1 MAGLKEDPI
10 LGIDGI
16 TIKEELEIGKPEID
30 KSREDHPVLE
40 TGGAVIKGESLINNR
55 SVIDKVRE
63 EGSCGQVE
71 RDMGPPTSN
80 SIHRSGS
87 RPQLDLSKAA
97 IEGTFEERDPTI
109 LLPNQSDD
117 ISHLALDIG
126 GSGESSATLKIGL
139 WFCVGNDVNISFWHD
154 IWVGSLHLSAS
165 YPDLYSLAEDR
176 LSAVHLCYNLR
187 EKCIWIHDVKGDYTV
202 RSCSSLIDR
211 VTLGEN
217 SPIQS
222 FVWKSIAPPK
232 VEAFV
237 WLAAMGKVQTND
249 FLQQIR
255 IVGQAASMCPFA
267 IPHVKQPIFFCSRD
281 VWLVWSKVMNWCDYS
296 WSIPSTLNGFFQLSD
311 LFAHGHVQRKVWIA
325 YWVKSIDETFVCTGN
340 DSIKSS
346 EVGNSSLSS
355 LIKLVYFSRHQDR
368 PTTDKRKKTVKE
380 RFGISNGN
388 RRSYPIL
395 GGRLHFVKFETSKI
409 NECLDF
415 ISSKQL
421 HCGGMDSHSWHSETS
436 SNGNAVIKATGGGA
450 YKFADLFKER
460 LGVSLDK
467 EDEMDCLV
475 AGANFLLKRSRL
487 FLSLFEYDETSVLVT
502 IGMMELLLAIR
513 HEAFTHMEG
522 QKEFVQIDQN
532 DLFPYLLVNIGSGV
546 SMIKV
551 DGDGKFERVS
561 GTNVGGGTYWGL
573 GRLLTKCKSFDE
585 LLELSQ
591 RGDNRTIDMLVGDIY
606 GGMDY
611 SKIGLS
617 ASTIASSFGKT
628 ISEKKELTDYRPE
641 DISLSLLRMISYNIG
656 QISYLNALRFGLKR
670 IFFGGF
676 FIRGH
681 AYTMD
686 TISFAVH
693 FWSKGEAQAMF
704 LRHEGFLGVLGA
716 FMSYEKHGLDD
727 LMVHQLVERFPMG
740 APYIGGKIHGPP
752 LGNLNEKASAISW
765 MEKFVQKGTEITAPV
780 PMAPPGT
787 TGLGG
792 FEVPSSKGGTLRSD
806 ASALNVGVLHLVPT
820 LEVFPQL
827 ADPKMYEP
835 NTIDLS
841 DHNEL
846 EYWFT
851 VLSEHLSDLVDKAVA
866 SEGGTDDAKRRGD
879 AFARAFSAHLARL
892 MEEPAAYGKLGLA
905 NLLELREECLR
916 EFQFV
921 DVYRSIKQRVH
932 TTRGISMPEWEM
944 LRENE
949 ASLAVLP
956 GLLAELDSM
965 TEASP
970 FFLFLIG
977 IKSFNSET
985 RLLTLIEG
993 VLAANIF
1000 DWGSRACVELYHKG
1014 TIIEIYRMSRNKM
1027 QRPWRVDDFDVFKE
1041 RMLGSGD
1048 KKPHPHKRALL
1059 FVDNSGADVVLGM
1072 LPLARELLQ
1081 RGTEVVL
1088 VANSLPALNDVTAM
1102 ELPDIVAEAAKNCD
1116 ILRRAAEAGGLLVD
1130 AMINT
1135 SDGSKENS
1143 SSVPLMVVENGCGS
1157 PCIDLRQVSSE
1168 LAAAAKDADLII
1180 LEGMGRALHTNF
1192 NARFKCE
1199 ALKLAMVKNQRLA
1212 EKLIKGNIYDCVC
1225 RYEPAS

>member
-1 MAGLKEDPI
+1 M
-10 LGIDGI
+10 
-16 TIKEELEIGKPEID
+16 
-30 KSREDHPVLE
+30 V
-40 TGGAVIKGESLINNR
+40 
-55 SVIDKVRE
+55 
-63 EGSCGQVE
+63 
-71 RDMGPPTSN
+71 PPTSN

-97 IEGTFEERDPTI
+97 IEGNFEERDPTI

-126 GSGESSATLKIGL
+126 GS
-139 WFCVGNDVNISFWHD
+139 
-154 IWVGSLHLSAS
+154 
-165 YPDLYSLAEDR
+165 
-176 LSAVHLCYNLR
+176 
-187 EKCIWIHDVKGDYTV
+187 
-202 RSCSSLIDR
+202 
-211 VTLGEN
+211 
-217 SPIQS
+217 
-222 FVWKSIAPPK
+222 
-232 VEAFV
+232 
-237 WLAAMGKVQTND
+237 
-249 FLQQIR
+249 
-255 IVGQAASMCPFA
+255 
-267 IPHVKQPIFFCSRD
+267 
-281 VWLVWSKVMNWCDYS
+281 
-296 WSIPSTLNGFFQLSD
+296 
-311 LFAHGHVQRKVWIA
+311 
-325 YWVKSIDETFVCTGN
+325 
-340 DSIKSS
+340 
-346 EVGNSSLSS
+346 

-368 PTTDKRKKTVKE
+368 PTNDKRKKTVKE
-380 RFGISNGN
+380 RLGISNGN

-421 HCGGMDSHSWHSETS
+421 HRGGVDSHSWHSDIS

-450 YKFADLFKER
+450 YKYADLFKER

-475 AGANFLLKRSRL
+475 AGANFLLK
-487 FLSLFEYDETSVLVT
+487 
-502 IGMMELLLAIR
+502 AIR

-591 RGDNRTIDMLVGDIY
+591 KGDNRTIDMLVGDIY

-611 SKIGLS
+611 NKIGLS

-628 ISEKKELTDYRPE
+628 ISEKKELTGYRPE

-686 TISFAVH
+686 TISFAVQ

-704 LRHEGFLGVLGA
+704 LRHEGFLGALGA

-740 APYIGGKIHGPP
+740 APYTGGKIHGPP
-752 LGNLNEKASAISW
+752 LGDLNEKISW

-780 PMAPPGT
+780 PMAPSGT

-792 FEVPSSKGGTLRSD
+792 FEVPSSKGGILRSD

-835 NTIDLS
+835 NTIDLANHS
-841 DHNEL
+841 EL

-851 VLSEHLSDLVDKAVA
+851 VLSEHLPDLVDKAVA
-866 SEGGTDDAKRRGD
+866 SEGGTDDSKRRGD

-921 DVYRSIKQRVH
+921 DAYRSIKQ
-932 TTRGISMPEWEM
+932 
-944 LRENE
+944 RENE
-949 ASLAVLP
+949 ASLAVLSD
-956 GLLAELDSM
+956 LLMELDSM
-965 TEASP
+965 TE
-970 FFLFLIG
+970 
-977 IKSFNSET
+977 ET

-1027 QRPWRVDDFDVFKE
+1027 QRPWRVDDFDAFKE

-1048 KKPHPHKRALL
+1048 KKPRPHKRALL
-1059 FVDNSGADVVLGM
+1059 FVDNSGADVILGM
-1072 LPLARELLQ
+1072 LPLARELLR
-1081 RGTEVVL
+1081 RGTEE
-1088 VANSLPALNDVTAM
+1088 SCFGCKLP
-1102 ELPDIVAEAAKNCD
+1102 
-1116 ILRRAAEAGGLLVD
+1116 
-1130 AMINT
+1130 
-1135 SDGSKENS
+1135 S
-1143 SSVPLMVVENGCGS
+1143 ST
-1157 PCIDLRQVSSE
+1157 
-1168 LAAAAKDADLII
+1168 K
-1180 LEGMGRALHTNF
+1180 
-1192 NARFKCE
+1192 
-1199 ALKLAMVKNQRLA
+1199 
-1212 EKLIKGNIYDCVC
+1212 
-1225 RYEPAS
+1225 

>member
-1 MAGLKEDPI
+1 MAGLREDQV
-10 LGIDGI
+10 LGTND
-16 TIKEELEIGKPEID
+16 IKEREGEEEADKISYTLESHVVIRTE
-30 KSREDHPVLE
+30 
-40 TGGAVIKGESLINNR
+40 GGE
-55 SVIDKVRE
+55 
-63 EGSCGQVE
+63 VE
-71 RDMGPPTSN
+71 RDMAQATGS

-97 IEGTFEERDPTI
+97 IQGNFEERDPTI

-117 ISHLALDIG
+117 LSHLALDIG
-126 GSGESSATLKIGL
+126 G
-139 WFCVGNDVNISFWHD
+139 
-154 IWVGSLHLSAS
+154 
-165 YPDLYSLAEDR
+165 
-176 LSAVHLCYNLR
+176 
-187 EKCIWIHDVKGDYTV
+187 
-202 RSCSSLIDR
+202 
-211 VTLGEN
+211 
-217 SPIQS
+217 
-222 FVWKSIAPPK
+222 
-232 VEAFV
+232 
-237 WLAAMGKVQTND
+237 
-249 FLQQIR
+249 
-255 IVGQAASMCPFA
+255 
-267 IPHVKQPIFFCSRD
+267 
-281 VWLVWSKVMNWCDYS
+281 
-296 WSIPSTLNGFFQLSD
+296 
-311 LFAHGHVQRKVWIA
+311 
-325 YWVKSIDETFVCTGN
+325 
-340 DSIKSS
+340 
-346 EVGNSSLSS
+346 S
-355 LIKLVYFSRHQDR
+355 LIKLVYFSRHEGQSID
-368 PTTDKRKKTVKE
+368 DKRKKTLKE
-380 RFGISNGN
+380 RLEISNGS

-395 GGRLHFVKFETSKI
+395 GGRLHFVKFETNKI

-415 ISSKQL
+415 IYSKQL
-421 HCGGMDSHSWHSETS
+421 HRGGMDARIWNPDAPTNES
-436 SNGNAVIKATGGGA
+436 SVIKATGGGA

-467 EDEMDCLV
+467 EDEMNCLV
-475 AGANFLLKRSRL
+475 AGANFLLK
-487 FLSLFEYDETSVLVT
+487 
-502 IGMMELLLAIR
+502 AIR
-513 HEAFTHMEG
+513 HEAFTHKEG

-532 DLFPYLLVNIGSGV
+532 ELFPYLLVNIGSGV

-551 DGDGKFERVS
+551 DGDGKFQRIS

-573 GRLLTKCKSFDE
+573 GKLLTKCKSFDE

-617 ASTIASSFGKT
+617 ASTIASSFGKA
-628 ISEKKELTDYRPE
+628 ISEKKELEDYSPE

-656 QISYLNALRFGLKR
+656 QIAYLNALRFGLKR

-686 TISFAVH
+686 TISFAVQ

-704 LRHEGFLGVLGA
+704 LRHEGFLGALGA

-727 LMVHQLVERFPMG
+727 LMVHHLVERFPMG
-740 APYIGGKIHGPP
+740 APYTGGKIHGPP
-752 LGNLNEKASAISW
+752 LGDLNEKISW
-765 MEKFVQKGTEITAPV
+765 MEKFVRKGTEITAPV

-792 FEVPSSKGGTLRSD
+792 FEVPSSKGGILRSD
-806 ASALNVGVLHLVPT
+806 ASALNIGVLHLVPT
-820 LEVFPQL
+820 LEVFPLL
-827 ADPKMYEP
+827 ADPKTYEP

-841 DHNEL
+841 DHGEL

-851 VLSEHLSDLVDKAVA
+851 VLSEHIPDLVDKAVA

-921 DVYRSIKQRVH
+921 DAYRSIKQ
-932 TTRGISMPEWEM
+932 
-944 LRENE
+944 RENE
-949 ASLAVLP
+949 ASLAVLAD
-956 GLLAELDSM
+956 LLMELDGMSE
-965 TEASP
+965 EA
-970 FFLFLIG
+970 
-977 IKSFNSET
+977 

-1000 DWGSRACVELYHKG
+1000 DWGSRACVDLYHKG

-1048 KKPHPHKRALL
+1048 KKPRPHKRALL
-1059 FVDNSGADVVLGM
+1059 FVDNSGADVILGM
-1072 LPLARELLQ
+1072 LPLARELLR

-1102 ELPDIVAEAAKNCD
+1102 ELPEIVAEAAKHCD

-1130 AMINT
+1130 AMVST
-1135 SDGSKENS
+1135 LDGSKGNS

-1168 LAAAAKDADLII
+1168 LAAAAKEADLVI
-1180 LEGMGRALHTNF
+1180 LEGMGRSLHTNF
-1192 NARFKCE
+1192 NAKFKCD

-1212 EKLIKGNIYDCVC
+1212 QKLIRGNIYDCVC
-1225 RYEPAS
+1225 RYEPVS

>member
-1 MAGLKEDPI
+1 MACLKEDPI
-10 LGIDGI
+10 LRSND
-16 TIKEELEIGKPEID
+16 IKEDSE
-30 KSREDHPVLE
+30 E
-40 TGGAVIKGESLINNR
+40 TEPK
-55 SVIDKVRE
+55 DKVRE
-63 EGSCGQVE
+63 EGGVRE
-71 RDMGPPTSN
+71 MVLPAGN

-87 RPQLDLSKAA
+87 RPQLDLSGAA
-97 IEGTFEERDPTI
+97 IQGNNFEERHPTI

-126 GSGESSATLKIGL
+126 GS
-139 WFCVGNDVNISFWHD
+139 
-154 IWVGSLHLSAS
+154 
-165 YPDLYSLAEDR
+165 
-176 LSAVHLCYNLR
+176 
-187 EKCIWIHDVKGDYTV
+187 
-202 RSCSSLIDR
+202 
-211 VTLGEN
+211 
-217 SPIQS
+217 
-222 FVWKSIAPPK
+222 
-232 VEAFV
+232 
-237 WLAAMGKVQTND
+237 
-249 FLQQIR
+249 
-255 IVGQAASMCPFA
+255 
-267 IPHVKQPIFFCSRD
+267 
-281 VWLVWSKVMNWCDYS
+281 
-296 WSIPSTLNGFFQLSD
+296 
-311 LFAHGHVQRKVWIA
+311 
-325 YWVKSIDETFVCTGN
+325 
-340 DSIKSS
+340 
-346 EVGNSSLSS
+346 
-355 LIKLVYFSRHQDR
+355 LIKLVYFSRHEDR
-368 PTTDKRKKTVKE
+368 SIDDKRKRSIKE
-380 RFGISNGN
+380 RLGVTNGN

-415 ISSKQL
+415 INSKQL
-421 HCGGMDSHSWHSETS
+421 HRGGMDSRLWLSEAPPS
-436 SNGNAVIKATGGGA
+436 DDVIIKATGGGA
-450 YKFADLFKER
+450 HKFADLFKER
-460 LGVSLDK
+460 LGVSIDK

-475 AGANFLLKRSRL
+475 AGANFLLK
-487 FLSLFEYDETSVLVT
+487 
-502 IGMMELLLAIR
+502 AIR

-522 QKEFVQIDQN
+522 HKEFVQIDHN

-551 DGDGKFERVS
+551 DGDGKFQRVS

-573 GRLLTKCKSFDE
+573 GRLLTKCKSFDD

-628 ISEKKELTDYRPE
+628 ISENKELEDYRPE

-686 TISFAVH
+686 TISFAVQ
-693 FWSKGEAQAMF
+693 FWSNGDAQAMF
-704 LRHEGFLGVLGA
+704 LRHEGFLGALGA

-740 APYIGGKIHGPP
+740 APYIGGRIHGPP
-752 LGNLNEKASAISW
+752 LGDLNEKAMVQVVGLDFLVFSDISW

-780 PMAPPGT
+780 PMAPSGT

-792 FEVPSSKGGTLRSD
+792 FEVPSSKGDTLRSD
-806 ASALNVGVLHLVPT
+806 ASALNIGVLHLVPT
-820 LEVFPQL
+820 LEVFPLL

-835 NTIDLS
+835 NTIDLADPS
-841 DHNEL
+841 EL

-851 VLSEHLSDLVDKAVA
+851 VLSEHLPDLVDKAVA

-916 EFQFV
+916 EFHFV
-921 DVYRSIKQRVH
+921 DAYRSIKQ
-932 TTRGISMPEWEM
+932 
-944 LRENE
+944 RENE

-956 GLLAELDSM
+956 DLLMEIDSM
-965 TEASP
+965 NE
-970 FFLFLIG
+970 
-977 IKSFNSET
+977 ET

-1000 DWGSRACVELYHKG
+1000 DWGSRACVDLYHKG
-1014 TIIEIYRMSRNKM
+1014 TIIEIYRMSRKKM
-1027 QRPWRVDDFDVFKE
+1027 QRPWRVDDFDIFEE
-1041 RMLGSGD
+1041 RMLGSED
-1048 KKPHPHKRALL
+1048 KKPRPHKRALL
-1059 FVDNSGADVVLGM
+1059 FVDNSGADVILGM
-1072 LPLARELLQ
+1072 LPLARELLR

-1102 ELPDIVAEAAKNCD
+1102 ELPDIVAEAAKHCD

-1130 AMINT
+1130 AMVNIQ
-1135 SDGSKENS
+1135 DGSKDS
-1143 SSVPLMVVENGCGS
+1143 LSSVPLMVVENGCGS

-1168 LAAAAKDADLII
+1168 LAAAAKEADLII

-1192 NARFKCE
+1192 NARFKCD

-1225 RYEPAS
+1225 RYEPAP